1 MITNKRF
8 KVLRTVDNR
17 EDYQIFEELLIF
29 NCFSLVGCFHT
40 ADGMNGDIPFNS
52 LLDVQDKIDELE
64 EKESFDKPIRNSSI
78 LLIIYFVVMLTLFL
92 SNLWY

>member
-1 MITNKRF
+1 MITSKRF
-8 KVLRTVDNR
+8 RILRMFDNK
-17 EDYQIFEELLIF
+17 EDYQILEELLLF

-52 LLDVQDKIDELE
+52 LLNAQEKIDELE

-78 LLIIYFVVMLTLFL
+78 ILIIYFLVMLTLFICKIR
-92 SNLWY
+92 